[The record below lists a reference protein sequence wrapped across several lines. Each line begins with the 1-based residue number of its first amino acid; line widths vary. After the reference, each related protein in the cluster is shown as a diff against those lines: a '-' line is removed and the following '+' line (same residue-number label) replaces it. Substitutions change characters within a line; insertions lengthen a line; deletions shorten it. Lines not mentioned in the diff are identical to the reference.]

1 MHIRFHNRA
10 SQFEELKHDSYDQF
24 KDGEP
29 QVLGGVAIHCDVG
42 NSNLKAKLHGDTSY
56 RHQFAGFGSYGNTNA
71 NAIDSK
77 QHHLAQAQSTVL
89 LKGVK
94 AIKIFKKCL
103 AQASSLPDVLSSLAS
118 DFKCA
123 PIVHYNERMPFV
135 LHYFC

>member
-1 MHIRFHNRA
+1 
-10 SQFEELKHDSYDQF
+10 LKHYSYHQL
-24 KDGEP
+24 KP
-29 QVLGGVAIHCDVG
+29 SAPKVLGGVAIHCDVG

-71 NAIDSK
+71 NMIDSK

-89 LKGVK
+89 LKGSK
-94 AIKIFKKCL
+94 AIKIFKKCI
-103 AQASSLPDVLSSLAS
+103 AQASALPNVLPTLAS

-123 PIVHYNERMPFV
+123 PIVYYDERMPFV